1 MQAQLDADKA
11 AMAAKK
17 LEQRARMQETIKE
30 NEAKIEAQKLALIKA
45 KAEDARI
52 AEEYTRMLDEQ
63 DKRRQAAL
71 ADLFSKTHLRAQVA
85 GESAVR
91 AAAEKEREELQRIA
105 ELQAQR
111 NAAEEAAAKAKT
123 AAAKAS
129 ALDMVATLSRQI
141 AEQEAEKK
149 RRAAEL
155 EEHMRR
161 VIAHDEASLAED
173 AAKAAERKQR
183 DIELQEALEAQMAA
197 QKEVQSKAHLM
208 TDAERELNKK
218 RVEEAKALLA
228 KK

>member
-1 MQAQLDADKA
+1 
-11 AMAAKK
+11 
-17 LEQRARMQETIKE
+17 
-30 NEAKIEAQKLALIKA
+30 
-45 KAEDARI
+45 
-52 AEEYTRMLDEQ
+52 MLDEQ

-91 AAAEKEREELQRIA
+91 AAAEKEREELERIT

-129 ALDMVATLSRQI
+129 AQDMVKTLTRQI

-161 VIAHDEASLAED
+161 VIAHDAASLEED
-173 AAKAAERKQR
+173 AAKAAARKQR
-183 DIELQEALEAQMAA
+183 DIELQDALAAQMAA

-208 TDAERELNKK
+208 TDAERALNAK
-218 RVEEAKALLA
+218 RMEEAKALLA